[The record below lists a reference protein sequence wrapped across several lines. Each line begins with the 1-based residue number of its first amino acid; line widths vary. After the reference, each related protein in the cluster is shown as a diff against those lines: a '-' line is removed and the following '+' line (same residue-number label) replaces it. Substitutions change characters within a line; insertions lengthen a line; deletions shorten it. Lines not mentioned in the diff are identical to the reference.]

1 MMPLTVTWADLG
13 VRIACTL
20 IAGALIG
27 YNRGEHGKAAGLRTT
42 ILVCLA
48 ASVAMLQV
56 NYLLTLSG
64 RSTDSFVMNDLM
76 RLPLGILTGVGFIGG
91 GAILR
96 RREMIVG
103 VTTAATLWYV
113 TVVGLCFGGGQLLL
127 GAVATA
133 IGVTVL
139 WGLKWL
145 EDALIVERYARLLV
159 TIEGV
164 HFSERDI
171 LLRLRENGIE
181 VIDVSVTTGDS
192 LREYS
197 LNVRERRRPRDV
209 AIPQVV
215 EELSRQP
222 DVRSVQWRRSNS
234 LA

>member
-1 MMPLTVTWADLG
+1 MPLTVTWTDLC
-13 VRIACTL
+13 VRIVCTL

-64 RSTDSFVMNDLM
+64 RSTDSFVMNDLI

-96 RREMIVG
+96 RRDIVVG

-113 TVVGLCFGGGQLLL
+113 TVVGLCFGGGQILL

-133 IGVTVL
+133 VGVVVL
-139 WGLKWL
+139 WGMKWL
-145 EDALIVERYARLLV
+145 EDFLVIEHQARLLV
-159 TIEGV
+159 TIEGDNLT
-164 HFSERDI
+164 ERDI
-171 LLRLRENGIE
+171 RVRLRENGIE
-181 VIDVSVTTGDS
+181 VAAVSVVTSD
-192 LREYS
+192 LQREYS
-197 LNVRERRRPRDV
+197 LNVRDFRRPHDV
-209 AIPQVV
+209 VVPQVV
-215 EELSRQP
+215 EELSCQP
-222 DVRSVQWRRSNS
+222 GVRSVKWQRVASP
-234 LA
+234 A